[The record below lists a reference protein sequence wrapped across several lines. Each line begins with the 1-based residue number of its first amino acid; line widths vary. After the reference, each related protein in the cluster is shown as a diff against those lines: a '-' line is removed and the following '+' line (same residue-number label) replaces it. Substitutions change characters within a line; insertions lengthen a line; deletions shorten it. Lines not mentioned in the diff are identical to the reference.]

1 VTTLQA
7 LLVDTRRDDWRIG
20 ENRHAVDDDDGI
32 DDNNDGGGKRGGGYG
47 DRGGGERKEGF

>member
-1 VTTLQA
+1 MTTLQA